1 MALDESEF
9 EKLATQVIEQIAET
23 VDDVLGDQIDVDV
36 HGGILTMTL
45 PGKAQYI
52 INKHGPN
59 REIWLSSP
67 VSGAAHFALTGE
79 KWISTRNPDLALH
92 ELVTKELSE
101 RFDTPFSL

>member
-9 EKLATQVIEQIAET
+9 EKLADQTIDRFAEII
-23 VDDVLGDQIDVDV
+23 DDVLGDRIDVDM
-36 HGGILTMTL
+36 HGGILTLTL

-67 VSGAAHFALTGE
+67 VSGAAHFAFDGA
-79 KWISTRNPDLALH
+79 KWISTRNPDLALDA
-92 ELVTKELSE
+92 VVSKELADK
-101 RFDTPFSL
+101 FGTALSL

>member
-9 EKLATQVIEQIAET
+9 EKLASAVIDRFAEAI
-23 VDDVLGDQIDVDV
+23 DDALGDQIDVDM
-36 HGGILTMTL
+36 HGGILTLTL

-67 VSGAAHFALTGE
+67 VSGAAHFAFDG
-79 KWISTRNPDLALH
+79 KVWVSTRNPDQILDRL
-92 ELVTKELSE
+92 LSKELADKFGVE
-101 RFDTPFSL
+101 VTL